1 MQADDYI
8 IEKLG
13 IESYDDERKALILD
27 QVRTYI
33 GEAISKTLSAQQL
46 HQYQEIID
54 ANDAVIQP
62 WLEKNIPNYKEN
74 PVYQQLEAGREDD
87 PEQNDPAKIFAGLA
101 WVEVNVPNVKEI
113 TDEVLD
119 AFKKHRATVS

>member
-1 MQADDYI
+1 MQADEYI

-33 GEAISKTLSAQQL
+33 GEAISNKLSAQQL

-54 ANDAVIQP
+54 ANDHVIKP
-62 WLEKNIPNYKEN
+62 WLQKNVPEYKN
-74 PVYQQLEAGREDD
+74 HPVYQQLVAGQASD
-87 PEQNDPAKIFAGLA
+87 PHHNDPTKIFAGLA
-101 WVEVNVPNVKEI
+101 WVELNVPNVKEI

-119 AFKKHRATVS
+119 AFKKHRAAIS